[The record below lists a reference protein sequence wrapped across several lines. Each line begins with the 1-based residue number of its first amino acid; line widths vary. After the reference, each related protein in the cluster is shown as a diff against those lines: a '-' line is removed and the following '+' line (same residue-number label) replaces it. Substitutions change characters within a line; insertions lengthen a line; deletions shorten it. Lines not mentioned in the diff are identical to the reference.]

1 MKVSSSV
8 SAAHDAVSGF
18 VTIRCEDQGR
28 QVSLGS
34 STISCM
40 RDGVGV
46 AHQIMKDMSMMVSD
60 LKSQAGRVTTLATE
74 IEDRD
79 NHDAGTWRARE

>member
-1 MKVSSSV
+1 
-8 SAAHDAVSGF
+8 
-18 VTIRCEDQGR
+18 
-28 QVSLGS
+28 
-34 STISCM
+34 M

-46 AHQIMKDMSMMVSD
+46 AHQIMKDMSTMVSD
-60 LKSQAGRVTTLATE
+60 LKSQAGRVTTLATK